1 QIMGMAVDVSRS
13 RRDLIIENAVLRHQI
28 NILRRGKKRPR
39 LGVTDRLKLLLGA
52 SLLPAWR
59 QAIAIVQPDTLLRW
73 HRAGFRLFWRLRS
86 RPRRGSPLAKETIDL
101 IRDMARRGR
110 LWGAERIPAVSEDLQ
125 HICVRSCATP
135 NIIELFGIQ
144 PTTAGDAAVLTT
156 RAISGFSG

>member
-1 QIMGMAVDVSRS
+1 MGMAVDVSRS
-13 RRDLIIENAVLRHQI
+13 QRDLIIESAVLRHQI

-52 SLLPAWR
+52 LLLPAWCR
-59 QAIAIVQPDTLLRW
+59 AIAIMQPDTLLRW

-110 LWGAERIPAVSEDLQ
+110 LWGAERIQ
-125 HICVRSCATP
+125 
-135 NIIELFGIQ
+135 
-144 PTTAGDAAVLTT
+144 
-156 RAISGFSG
+156 